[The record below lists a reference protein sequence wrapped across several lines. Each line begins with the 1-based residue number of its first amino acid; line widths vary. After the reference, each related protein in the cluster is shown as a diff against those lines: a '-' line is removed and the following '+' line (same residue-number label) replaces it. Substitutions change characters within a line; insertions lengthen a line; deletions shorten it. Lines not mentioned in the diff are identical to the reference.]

1 MCTIYC
7 YKYRIHSNFVNVCYT
22 NSETEL
28 LEIVWS
34 NFFHT
39 VMFRP
44 CGQSNLHDAYTH
56 RRVTMDRTFWSI
68 WRRVSA
74 GLPSTKAWSQNNL
87 PLFFGG
93 THLPLVPCM
102 ALRHVATIHQYT
114 PWRGSVRTFAEF
126 YTKLIGLRGR
136 FSAIRKTRPN
146 QSDPTPRKQW
156 LETVHDSPSLSLS
169 LIFKFP
175 RNNYLKSKMT
185 LSAAFSAIHLH
196 SPSKLGPRSIPHRLF
211 ELLNRRLQQ
220 LTKVRQCT
228 LAAVNAPEKSL
239 ASRRYPVVTW

>member
-1 MCTIYC
+1 MHGIATCCNHPPIYTMARICT
-7 YKYRIHSNFVNVCYT
+7 S
-22 NSETEL
+22 L
-28 LEIVWS
+28 
-34 NFFHT
+34 
-39 VMFRP
+39 
-44 CGQSNLHDAYTH
+44 
-56 RRVTMDRTFWSI
+56 RRVLHQIDRPQRPLQCHKEDPAKSI
-68 WRRVSA
+68 RSDTQKTVVGNCPWFSIS
-74 GLPSTKAWSQNNL
+74 LS
-87 PLFFGG
+87 LF
-93 THLPLVPCM
+93 
-102 ALRHVATIHQYT
+102 
-114 PWRGSVRTFAEF
+114 
-126 YTKLIGLRGR
+126 
-136 FSAIRKTRPN
+136 
-146 QSDPTPRKQW
+146 
-156 LETVHDSPSLSLS
+156 LSLS

>member
-7 YKYRIHSNFVNVCYT
+7 YKYRIHSNCVIVCYT
-22 NSETEL
+22 DSETEL

-34 NFFHT
+34 NFLHT
-39 VMFRP
+39 VCLNPAAKATCTMP
-44 CGQSNLHDAYTH
+44 LHTAESPWTG
-56 RRVTMDRTFWSI
+56 RFGVFEG
-68 WRRVSA
+68 VF
-74 GLPSTKAWSQNNL
+74 LPSKWFTINKSLITKQPS
-87 PLFFGG
+87 PVFGS

-114 PWRGSVRTFAEF
+114 PWRGSVRPFAEF

-169 LIFKFP
+169 LSLSLSHLQISEEQ
-175 RNNYLKSKMT
+175 LSK
-185 LSAAFSAIHLH
+185 I
-196 SPSKLGPRSIPHRLF
+196 
-211 ELLNRRLQQ
+211 
-220 LTKVRQCT
+220 
-228 LAAVNAPEKSL
+228 
-239 ASRRYPVVTW
+239 